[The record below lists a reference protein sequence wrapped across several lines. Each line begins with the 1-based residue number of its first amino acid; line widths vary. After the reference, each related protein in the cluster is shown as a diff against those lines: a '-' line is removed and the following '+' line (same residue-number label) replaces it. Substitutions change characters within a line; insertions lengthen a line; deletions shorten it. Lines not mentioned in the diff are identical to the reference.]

1 MALLKHGEQVDIIVE
16 DSKII
21 ITKAVQKRHITLEER
36 LKDFNGEYVFE
47 ECDWGQ
53 PVGDEIW

>member
-1 MALLKHGEQVDIIVE
+1 MALLKPGEQVDIIAE
-16 DSKII
+16 DNKII
-21 ITKAVQKRHITLEER
+21 ITKAVLKKHLTLEER
-36 LKDFNGEYVFE
+36 LKDFNDEYVFE